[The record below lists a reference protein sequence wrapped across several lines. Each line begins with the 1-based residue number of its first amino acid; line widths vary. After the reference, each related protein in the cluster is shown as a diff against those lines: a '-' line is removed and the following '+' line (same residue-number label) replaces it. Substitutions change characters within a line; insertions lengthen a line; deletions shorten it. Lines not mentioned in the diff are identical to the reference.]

1 MAYSALVTRIHTRP
15 VEGLDNLVLGTCAG
29 YQVLVGKDTEDG
41 ALGCFF
47 ESGGQLDQAFCEAHD
62 LIRRKNL
69 DTGAAEG
76 GYFEE
81 NRRVK
86 ALKLRGIKSE
96 GFWVP
101 LWYFDYLGLGKD
113 LPYMVEGF
121 TFTELEGSPICC
133 RYETPAT
140 RRAMAQGKKA
150 PRGETK
156 WFRKQPDIEQFRRAS
171 GLIPAGSVIYIT
183 EKLHGTSHRV
193 GLALEEQPL
202 TWWQKFIDRWGI
214 AYVHP
219 KRVWQKLD
227 GSKNVILNNP
237 EGRVSYYGSDDFRH
251 RMTEGLDLRKGE
263 TVYGEIVGWH
273 TADGLI
279 MGAQDTKGLKE
290 VAKQYGPKMVYAYG
304 CTPGTC
310 EFWVYRI
317 TMTNEDGQVEE
328 LSFPRVQQRTGE
340 LGLKCVPLLYTCYY
354 GDSTF
359 PAFEGTETG
368 RERLSAFVEAIVNG
382 AGMDAHP
389 STVDP
394 SHIRE
399 GAVVRYESE
408 HGTGWLK
415 HKSFVFGTLE
425 GYIKSNDEYVD
436 LEEIS

>member
-1 MAYSALVTRIHTRP
+1 M
-15 VEGLDNLVLGTCAG
+15 
-29 YQVLVGKDTEDG
+29 GKDAEEG
-41 ALGCFF
+41 ALGVIFPPD
-47 ESGGQLDQAFCEAHD
+47 GQLDQAFCEAHD

-121 TFTELEGSPICC
+121 AFTELEGSPICC

-140 RRAMAQGKKA
+140 RRAMAQGRKA

-156 WFRKQPDIEQFRRAS
+156 WFRKQPDIEQFRHAS

-214 AYVHP
+214 AYVTP
-219 KRVWQKLD
+219 KKEWKKLD
-227 GSKNVILNNP
+227 GSKNVILNSA
-237 EGRVSYYGSDDFRH
+237 EDRVGTSYYGTDDFRH
-251 RMTEGLDLRKGE
+251 RMTHDLDLRKGE
-263 TVYGEIVGWH
+263 TVYGEIVGWYGMD
-273 TADGLI
+273 TGSTI

-290 VAKQYGPKMVYAYG
+290 VAKQYGPKMVYVYG
-304 CTPGTC
+304 CAPGIC

-317 TMTNEDGQVEE
+317 TMTNEDGEVEE
-328 LSFPRVQQRTGE
+328 LSFPRVQQRAVE
-340 LGLKCVPLLYTCYY
+340 LGLKCVPLLKVYVMLDT
-354 GDSTF
+354 DRDTRD
-359 PAFEGTETG
+359 PK
-368 RERLSAFVEAIVNG
+368 LSHVLLQQTVDGIVNG
-382 AGMDAHP
+382 STGQEALP

-399 GAVVRYESE
+399 GVVVRYESE
-408 HGTGWLK
+408 YGTGWLK

-425 GYIKSNDEYVD
+425 GYIKSDDNYVD
-436 LEEIS
+436 LEEVS